1 MIKDKFRR
9 RVDSGEVLLGV
20 LVSIPNSEVVE
31 IIGGAGF
38 DFIIVDE
45 EHGAIGPERLE
56 EMIRAADT
64 LDVPCLVRVADNRP
78 VIIASA
84 LDRGAHGVV
93 VPHVSSV
100 EAAEEAVRA
109 AKFAPEG
116 ERGLNPSVRAGD
128 YFRVPIEEFC
138 ARSNEAVVVML
149 QVEGRE
155 GVENLERIVAVP
167 GFDALFVG
175 PFDLSQSLG
184 VLGQIHHPSV
194 IEAVRR
200 SVEAAGCQGKVVG
213 TFAGS
218 AEDARFWVQQGVGV
232 LFYQADT
239 VLFSSAC
246 DVAYA
251 ELEQLRG
258 LGV

>member
-1 MIKDKFRR
+1 
-9 RVDSGEVLLGV
+9 
-20 LVSIPNSEVVE
+20 VVE

-38 DFIIVDE
+38 DFVIPDE
-45 EHGAIGPERLE
+45 EHGAIGPERME

-64 LDVPCLVRVADNRP
+64 LDVPSLVRIADNRP
-78 VIIASA
+78 VTIASA

-93 VPHVSSV
+93 VPHVSSAQ
-100 EAAEEAVRA
+100 AAEQVVDA
-109 AKFAPEG
+109 AKFAPVG

-138 ARSNEAVVVML
+138 ERSNDAVVLVL

-155 GVENLERIVAVP
+155 GLENVEPIAAVP
-167 GFDALFVG
+167 GFDVIFVG

-184 VLGQIHHPSV
+184 VLGQIHHPTV
-194 IEAVRR
+194 IDAVRQ
-200 SVEAAGCQGKVVG
+200 SVEVAGRHGKVVG
-213 TFAGS
+213 TFVGS
-218 AEDARFWVQQGVGV
+218 AEDANFWAQHGVSV

-246 DVAYA
+246 DATYA
-251 ELEQLRG
+251 ELKQLREIDG
-258 LGV
+258 